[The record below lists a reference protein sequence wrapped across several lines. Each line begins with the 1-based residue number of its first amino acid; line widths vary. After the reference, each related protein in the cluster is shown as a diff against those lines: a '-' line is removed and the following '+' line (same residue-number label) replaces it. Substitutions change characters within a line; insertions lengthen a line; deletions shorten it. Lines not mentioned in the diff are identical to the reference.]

1 MVKVEPVDVIGIE
14 VPNVPRVHV
23 LHLLSPHGEKPTD
36 VCVVVFECILVWCMV
51 FPLPLEKVRP
61 HSSHTSLFLSM
72 VVTVVLDG
80 G

>member
-36 VCVVVFECILVWCMV
+36 VCVVVFECILV
-51 FPLPLEKVRP
+51 
-61 HSSHTSLFLSM
+61 
-72 VVTVVLDG
+72 
-80 G
+80 